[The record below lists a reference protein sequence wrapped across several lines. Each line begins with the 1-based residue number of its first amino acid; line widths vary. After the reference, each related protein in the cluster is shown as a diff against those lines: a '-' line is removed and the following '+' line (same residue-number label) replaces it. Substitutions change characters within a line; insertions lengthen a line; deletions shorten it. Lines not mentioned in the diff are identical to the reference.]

1 MAQGLQSLGAQQYAN
16 TQAQQCVVEQTM
28 VRNATNRMTQR
39 TGDLSSAIL
48 DLAEIINRL
57 VGSEPP
63 EAGNKAGPAPVPN
76 GDVQALHAEI
86 DSYERTFLAL
96 QHQITRLR
104 SV

>member
-1 MAQGLQSLGAQQYAN
+1 
-16 TQAQQCVVEQTM
+16 
-28 VRNATNRMTQR
+28 
-39 TGDLSSAIL
+39 
-48 DLAEIINRL
+48 
-57 VGSEPP
+57 
-63 EAGNKAGPAPVPN
+63 VPN